1 MNKNIIRRGDLYYAE
16 LKNIGGSVQEG
27 TRPVVVIGNNAGNK
41 YSPVLLVCPLTSKL
55 GKTKLPTHVP
65 IKIGDKVS
73 ICLTEQILTI
83 PKSSIKSFIWKV
95 SRDELTEVDKALA
108 ISIGLKK
115 F

>member
-41 YSPVLLVCPLTSKL
+41 YSPVLLVCPLTSRL

-65 IKIGDKVS
+65 ITIGDRVS

-83 PKSSIKSFIWKV
+83 PKTSIKNFIWKV
-95 SRDELTEVDKALA
+95 SKEELNEINTALA
-108 ISIGLKK
+108 VSIGLKK